1 MHVAGHEKQWKSAEK
16 HVNFAGKP
24 WLARG
29 AFTLPWSGTRETAPD
44 SASIATQPGGIIRYN
59 SRTMRRRLL
68 RPALLCATLW
78 TAAVCQAQVTVLE
91 NATLIDGT
99 GRPPVA
105 NATVVITN
113 GRITYAGPKAQAKV
127 PGGAARVNL
136 AGKFI
141 VPGVINLHGH
151 LGATKGL
158 VQDNKNYT
166 RENTFHQLKTYAN
179 YGVTSVVSM
188 GSDQPLIL
196 DIRREQRATGRPKE
210 ARVFTAFRG
219 FTGPGGYPTKAPG
232 MKGVPYEVSTP
243 AQVEKA
249 LDELASRHVDLVKV
263 WVDDH
268 LGKEQKIPIPL
279 VKVIISGAKKRGLN
293 TAAHIFYYDDA
304 KALAEGGLYGLAH
317 SVRDKEVDA
326 AFIASMKKRGTWQA
340 AATFT
345 RELSMFVYA
354 QPPKWLDDP
363 FFTPSVSP
371 ETRATLKS
379 AAYAKNVA
387 ANAEN
392 MLYKGF
398 LKTAQKNLKKLADA
412 GVPYGFGTDT
422 GPPARIQ
429 GFFEHLEMQL
439 MAEAGL
445 TPQQIITS
453 WSKSAAQWLGASK
466 DLGTVET
473 GHWADLV
480 VTAKDPLADINNMRT
495 IAQVYIGGNRVR

>member
-1 MHVAGHEKQWKSAEK
+1 M
-16 HVNFAGKP
+16 N
-24 WLARG
+24 
-29 AFTLPWSGTRETAPD
+29 
-44 SASIATQPGGIIRYN
+44 
-59 SRTMRRRLL
+59 RRIF
-68 RPALLCATLW
+68 RPAALCALIL
-78 TAAVCQAQVTVLE
+78 AAVCSAQVTVLE

-99 GRPPVA
+99 GRAPVI
-105 NATVVITN
+105 NSSIVITD

-127 PGGAARVNL
+127 PANAVRVNIG
-136 AGKFI
+136 GKYV
-141 VPGVINLHGH
+141 VPGIINLHGH

-166 RENTFHQLKTYAN
+166 RENTLHQLKTYAN

-188 GSDQPLIL
+188 GSDQPLLL
-196 DIRREQRATGRPKE
+196 DIRREQRATWRPKE

-232 MKGVPYEVSTP
+232 MKGVPFEVSTP
-243 AQVEKA
+243 AQVEA
-249 LDELASRHVDLVKV
+249 GLSDLAARKVDLVKV

-268 LGKEQKIPIPL
+268 LGKERKIPLDL
-279 VKVIISGAKKRGLN
+279 VKVIIAGAKKRGLN
-293 TAAHIFYYDDA
+293 TAAHIFYYGDA
-304 KALAEGGLYGLAH
+304 KTLAEAGLHGLVH

-326 AFIASMKKRGTWQA
+326 AFIASMKKSGTWQA

-363 FFTPSVSP
+363 FFKPSVTP
-371 ETRATLKS
+371 DMIQTFKS
-379 AAYAKNVA
+379 DAYTKNVL
-387 ANAEN
+387 ANKEN
-392 MLYKGF
+392 MEYKAF
-398 LKTAQKNLKKLADA
+398 LKTAQRNLKKLADA
-412 GVPYGFGTDT
+412 GVPYGFGTDS

-453 WSKSAAQWLGASK
+453 WSKSAAQWLGVSK
-466 DLGTVET
+466 DLGTVEA

-480 VTAKDPLADINNMRT
+480 VTARNPVADINNMRT
-495 IAQVYIGGNRVR
+495 IEQVYIGGNRVK

>member
-1 MHVAGHEKQWKSAEK
+1 M
-16 HVNFAGKP
+16 
-24 WLARG
+24 
-29 AFTLPWSGTRETAPD
+29 
-44 SASIATQPGGIIRYN
+44 IR
-59 SRTMRRRLL
+59 SFS
-68 RPALLCATLW
+68 RPAAICTLALSALVCA
-78 TAAVCQAQVTVLE
+78 AEVTVLD

-105 NATVVITN
+105 SSVIVITD

-127 PGGAARVNL
+127 PAGATRVNL
-136 AGKFI
+136 AGKFV

-158 VQDNKNYT
+158 IQDNVNYT
-166 RENTFHQLKTYAN
+166 RENTLNQLKTYAN
-179 YGVTSVVSM
+179 YGVTTVVSM

-196 DIRREQRATGRPKE
+196 DLRAEQRKTGRPRE
-210 ARVFTAFRG
+210 ARIFTAFRG

-232 MKGVPYEVSTP
+232 MKGVPFEVSTP
-243 AQVEKA
+243 AQVETA
-249 LDELASRHVDLVKV
+249 LNELASRKVDLVKV

-268 LGKEQKIPIPL
+268 LGKEQKIPIDL
-279 VKVIISGAKKRGLN
+279 VKVIISGAKKRNLN
-293 TAAHIFYYDDA
+293 TAAHIFYYADA
-304 KALAEGGLYGLAH
+304 KALAEGGLHGLAH
-317 SVRDKEVDA
+317 SVRDKDVDA
-326 AFIASMKKRGTWQA
+326 AFIASMKKSGCWQT

-345 RELSMFVYA
+345 RELSVFVYA

-379 AAYAKNVA
+379 AAYAKNVS
-387 ANAEN
+387 ANPEN

-398 LKTAQKNLKKLADA
+398 LQTAQKNLKKLADA
-412 GVPYGFGTDT
+412 GVPFGFGTDT

-453 WSKSAAQWLGASK
+453 WSKNSAQWLGASK
-466 DLGTVET
+466 DLGTVEA

-480 VTAKDPLADINNMRT
+480 VTAKNPLADINNMRS
-495 IAQVYIGGNRVR
+495 IEQVYIGGKRVK

>member
-1 MHVAGHEKQWKSAEK
+1 M
-16 HVNFAGKP
+16 
-24 WLARG
+24 
-29 AFTLPWSGTRETAPD
+29 
-44 SASIATQPGGIIRYN
+44 IRRF
-59 SRTMRRRLL
+59 S
-68 RPALLCATLW
+68 P
-78 TAAVCQAQVTVLE
+78 TAAACALALSAFVCAAEVTVLD

-99 GRPPVA
+99 GRAPVSGSA
-105 NATVVITN
+105 IVITD

-127 PGGAARVNL
+127 PAGAKRVDL
-136 AGKFI
+136 SGKYV

-158 VQDNKNYT
+158 VQDNVNYT
-166 RENTFHQLKTYAN
+166 RENTLGQLKMYAN

-196 DIRREQRATGRPKE
+196 DLRAEQRKTGRPRE
-210 ARVFTAFRG
+210 ARIFTAFRG

-232 MKGVPYEVSTP
+232 MKGVPFEVSTP
-243 AQVEKA
+243 AQVETA
-249 LDELASRHVDLVKV
+249 LNELASRKVDLVKV

-268 LGKEQKIPIPL
+268 LGKEQKIPIDL
-279 VKVIISGAKKRGLN
+279 VKVIISGARKRNLN
-293 TAAHIFYYDDA
+293 TAAHIFYYADA
-304 KALAEGGLYGLAH
+304 KALAEGGLHGLAH
-317 SVRDKEVDA
+317 SVRDKDVDA
-326 AFIASMKKRGTWQA
+326 AFIASMKKSGTWQA

-345 RELSMFVYA
+345 RELSVFVYA

-379 AAYAKNVA
+379 AAYAKNVS

-398 LKTAQKNLKKLADA
+398 LQTAQKNLKKLADA
-412 GVPYGFGTDT
+412 GIPFGFGTDT

-453 WSKSAAQWLGASK
+453 WSKSAAQWIGASK
-466 DLGTVET
+466 DLGTVEA

-480 VTAKDPLADINNMRT
+480 VTGKNPLADINNMRS
-495 IAQVYIGGNRVR
+495 IEQVYIGGNRVK

>member
-1 MHVAGHEKQWKSAEK
+1 MNRSLFQSA
-16 HVNFAGKP
+16 A
-24 WLARG
+24 
-29 AFTLPWSGTRETAPD
+29 
-44 SASIATQPGGIIRYN
+44 
-59 SRTMRRRLL
+59 
-68 RPALLCATLW
+68 LCAL
-78 TAAVCQAQVTVLE
+78 ALAGAVCPAEVTVLD

-99 GRPPVA
+99 GRVPVA
-105 NATVVITN
+105 NSAIVITD
-113 GRITYAGPKAQAKV
+113 GRITYAGPKAQAKL
-127 PGGAARVNL
+127 PAGATRVDL
-136 AGKFI
+136 AGKYI

-166 RENTFHQLKTYAN
+166 RENTIHQLKTYAN
-179 YGVTSVVSM
+179 YGVTTVVSM
-188 GSDQPLIL
+188 GSDQPVLL
-196 DIRREQRATGRPKE
+196 TIRNEQRTTGRPKE
-210 ARVFTAFRG
+210 TRVFTAFRG

-243 AQVEKA
+243 AQVETA
-249 LDELASRHVDLVKV
+249 LNELAANRVDLVKV

-268 LGKEQKIPIPL
+268 LGKEQKIPLDL
-279 VKVIISGAKKRGLN
+279 VKVIIAGAKKRGLN
-293 TAAHIFYYDDA
+293 TAAHIFYYGDA
-304 KALAEGGLYGLAH
+304 KTLAEAGLHGLVH

-326 AFIASMKKRGTWQA
+326 AFIASLKKSGTWQA

-363 FFTPSVSP
+363 FFQPSATPDMIR
-371 ETRATLKS
+371 TFKS
-379 AAYAKNVA
+379 EAYTKGVL

-392 MLYKGF
+392 MEYKGF

-466 DLGTVET
+466 DLGTIEA
-473 GHWADLV
+473 GHWADIV
-480 VTAKDPLADINNMRT
+480 VTGKNPVADINNMHS
-495 IAQVYIGGNRVR
+495 IEQVYIGGNRVK

>member
-1 MHVAGHEKQWKSAEK
+1 MGVLALAATVCAAE
-16 HVNFAGKP
+16 
-24 WLARG
+24 
-29 AFTLPWSGTRETAPD
+29 
-44 SASIATQPGGIIRYN
+44 
-59 SRTMRRRLL
+59 
-68 RPALLCATLW
+68 
-78 TAAVCQAQVTVLE
+78 VTVLD

-99 GRPPVA
+99 GRAPVA
-105 NATVVITN
+105 NSAIVITD

-127 PGGAARVNL
+127 PPGAARVDL
-136 AGKFI
+136 TGKFV

-232 MKGVPYEVSTP
+232 MKGVPFEVSTP
-243 AQVEKA
+243 AQVEA
-249 LDELASRHVDLVKV
+249 GLNELAARKVDLVKV

-268 LGKEQKIPIPL
+268 LGKEQKIPLDL
-279 VKVIISGAKKRGLN
+279 VKVIIAGAKKRGYN
-293 TAAHIFYYDDA
+293 TAAHIFYYGDA
-304 KALAEGGLYGLAH
+304 KTLAEAGLHGLVH

-326 AFIASMKKRGTWQA
+326 AFIASLKKSGTWQA
-340 AATFT
+340 AGTFT
-345 RELSMFVYA
+345 RELSMYVYA
-354 QPPKWLDDP
+354 QPPSWLDEP
-363 FFTPSVSP
+363 FFQPSVTP

-379 AAYAKNVA
+379 DAYAKNVR

-392 MLYKGF
+392 MEYKGF
-398 LKTAQKNLKKLADA
+398 LKTAQKNFKKLADA

-429 GFFEHLEMQL
+429 GFFEHLEMEL

-453 WSKSAAQWLGASK
+453 WSKSAAMWLGAAK
-466 DLGTVET
+466 DLGTVEA
-473 GHWADLV
+473 GHWADVV
-480 VTAKDPLADINNMRT
+480 VTAKNPAADIKNMRT
-495 IAQVYIGGNRVR
+495 IEQVYIGGNRVK

>member
-1 MHVAGHEKQWKSAEK
+1 MNRSFFRSA
-16 HVNFAGKP
+16 A
-24 WLARG
+24 
-29 AFTLPWSGTRETAPD
+29 
-44 SASIATQPGGIIRYN
+44 
-59 SRTMRRRLL
+59 
-68 RPALLCATLW
+68 LCAMAMA
-78 TAAVCQAQVTVLE
+78 AAVCPAAVTVLE
-91 NATLIDGT
+91 NVTLIDGT
-99 GRPPVA
+99 GRAPVA
-105 NATVVITN
+105 DASIIITD

-127 PGGAARVNL
+127 PANAARVNL
-136 AGKFI
+136 TGKFV
-141 VPGVINLHGH
+141 VPGIINLHGH

-166 RENTFHQLKTYAN
+166 RENTFHQLQTYAN
-179 YGVTSVVSM
+179 YGVTSVMSM

-210 ARVFTAFRG
+210 TRVFTAFRG

-243 AQVEKA
+243 AQVEKD
-249 LDELASRHVDLVKV
+249 LDELSAAKVDMVKV

-268 LGKEQKIPIPL
+268 LGKEQKIPLDL
-279 VKVIISGAKKRGLN
+279 VKVIIAGAKKRGLN
-293 TAAHIFYYDDA
+293 TAAHIFYYGDA
-304 KALAEGGLYGLAH
+304 KTLAEAGLHGLAH

-326 AFIASMKKRGTWQA
+326 PFIASMKKSGCWQA
-340 AATFT
+340 AATLT

-363 FFTPSVSP
+363 FFAPSVTP
-371 ETRATLKS
+371 DMIKTFKNE
-379 AAYAKNVA
+379 AYQKGVL
-387 ANAEN
+387 ANPEN
-392 MLYKGF
+392 MEYKGF

-412 GVPYGFGTDT
+412 GVPFGFGTDT
-422 GPPARIQ
+422 GPPTRIQ

-466 DLGTVET
+466 DLGTVEA

-480 VTAKDPLADINNMRT
+480 VTAKNPVANINNMRT
-495 IAQVYIGGNRVR
+495 IEQVYIGGNRVK